1 MKMMRNSEILWKN
14 TLKFWR
20 LAGGEVQLRAA
31 VLCGADAVYLGLR
44 GFNARAGAENFD
56 ENTLPQTV
64 GWCHSRG
71 VKVYVTL
78 NTLVTDRELPR
89 WLRSLDAV
97 AAAGVDGVLVQDL
110 GLVRLMRQRYPTLPL
125 LGSTQMSVHN
135 LAGARLL
142 EEMGLY
148 QVVLARELSKEEIA
162 AICAGTS
169 LRCEVFVHG
178 ALCMSVSG
186 QCYLSSVLGERSGN
200 RGRCAQPCR
209 LDFKSHGRSYALSL
223 KDLTLTDRLQELEA
237 LGVASFKIE
246 GRLKR
251 PEYVAAAVTAC
262 RQSLSGE
269 APDLETLRSVFSRSG
284 FTDGYYTARRDLS
297 MFGIRTKEDAAASAE
312 VLGRLAALTR
322 NEVGRLPTD
331 MVLTLLPGKPVT
343 LAVTDGTHRVEVAGE
358 VPQTALT
365 RPTDE
370 ELARRALEKCGGT
383 PFYLQNLTCHI
394 APGLMLP
401 LSALNRLRA
410 AALTALAEARS
421 VVIPYPQAP
430 AAAEEP
436 SGRRRP
442 QGAAELRC
450 RLTAAAQASPAI
462 RRGAGRLSLP
472 LWELAE
478 HPELIESCGGRLL
491 AELPAFC
498 PVEQEETVM
507 RTLRR
512 LKEYGLTAALCGNL
526 GTLLMAREAGL
537 AITGDYGLNIINSPA
552 ARQAAE
558 FGCAELT
565 LSFECERTAAR
576 SLESPVPLGIIAYG
590 HLPLMLLRN
599 CPGKTAAGCGDCR
612 GVNHIT
618 DRRGEDFPLQ
628 CGQRQYTHL
637 LNPRPLFLSDRLPEW
652 DFCDFLTLRF
662 TTESPAECDAVLKM
676 YQTGAAPAGA
686 FTRGLYYRSLK

>member
-1 MKMMRNSEILWKN
+1 MEKHTEILAP
-14 TLKFWR
+14 
-20 LAGGEVQLRAA
+20 AGGEAQLRAA

-64 GWCHSRG
+64 GWCHARG
-71 VKVYVTL
+71 VRVYVTL
-78 NTLVTDRELPR
+78 NTLVTDRELPQ
-89 WLRSLDAV
+89 WLHSLDAV

-110 GLVRLMRQRYPTLPL
+110 GLARIIRQRYPTLPL
-125 LGSTQMSVHN
+125 HASTQMAIHN

-142 EEMGLY
+142 EEMGFA

-169 LRCEVFVHG
+169 MRCEVFVHG

-209 LDFKSHGRSYALSL
+209 LDFKSHGRGYALSL
-223 KDLTLTDRLQELEA
+223 KDLTLTDRLRELEA

-251 PEYVAAAVTAC
+251 PEYVAAAVTVC
-262 RQSLSGE
+262 RQSLAGE
-269 APDLETLRSVFSRSG
+269 VPDLETLQSVFSRSG
-284 FTDGYYTARRDLS
+284 FTDGYYTARRDLT
-297 MFGIRTKEDAAASAE
+297 MFGTRTREDAAAAAA
-312 VLGRLAALTR
+312 VLGKLSALTR
-322 NEVGRLPTD
+322 NEVGRLPVD
-331 MVLTLLPGKPVT
+331 MVLTMAPGEPAT

-394 APGLMLP
+394 GEGLMLP

-421 VVIPYPQAP
+421 VVVPYPQAP
-430 AAAEEP
+430 AAAGELA
-436 SGRRRP
+436 GRARP
-442 QGAAELRC
+442 AGAPRLGC
-450 RLTAAAQASPAI
+450 RLAAAAQMTPAI
-462 RRGAGRLSLP
+462 RRGSGRLSLP
-472 LWELAE
+472 LHELAE
-478 HPELIESCGGRLL
+478 RPELLETGAERWV

-498 PVEQEETVM
+498 APQQEEAVM
-507 RTLRR
+507 RALRK
-512 LKEYGLTAALCGNL
+512 LKEQGLTAALCGNM
-526 GTLLMAREAGL
+526 GSLLMAREAGL
-537 AITGDYGLNIINSPA
+537 RIIGDYGLNIINSPA
-552 ARQAAE
+552 AQQAAAL
-558 FGCAELT
+558 GCDEIT
-565 LSFECERTAAR
+565 LSFECERNAAR
-576 SLESPVPLGIIAYG
+576 NIDSPIPIGVIAYG
-590 HLPLMLLRN
+590 RLPLMLLRN

-612 GVNHIT
+612 GINHIT

-628 CGQRQYTHL
+628 CQNRQYTHL

-662 TTESPAECDAVLKM
+662 TTESPAECDEVLKM
-676 YQTGAAPAGA
+676 YQTGAAPAEP
-686 FTRGLYYRSLK
+686 FTRGLYYRTLK

>member
-1 MKMMRNSEILWKN
+1 MEKHAEILAP
-14 TLKFWR
+14 
-20 LAGGEVQLRAA
+20 AGGEAQLRAA

-64 GWCHSRG
+64 GWCHARG
-71 VKVYVTL
+71 VRVYVTL
-78 NTLVTDRELPR
+78 NTLVTDRELPQ
-89 WLRSLDAV
+89 WLHSLDAV

-110 GLVRLMRQRYPTLPL
+110 GLAKIIRQRYPTLPL
-125 LGSTQMSVHN
+125 HASTQMTIHN

-142 EEMGLY
+142 EEMGFA

-169 LRCEVFVHG
+169 MRCEVFVHG

-209 LDFKSHGRSYALSL
+209 LDFKSHGRGYALSL
-223 KDLTLTDRLQELEA
+223 KDLTLTDRLRELEA

-262 RQSLSGE
+262 RQSLAGE
-269 APDLETLRSVFSRSG
+269 VPDLETLQSVFSRSG
-284 FTDGYYTARRDLS
+284 FTDGYYTARRDLT
-297 MFGIRTKEDAAASAE
+297 MFGTRTKEDAAAAAA
-312 VLGRLAALTR
+312 VLGKLSALTR
-322 NEVGRLPTD
+322 NEVGRLPVD
-331 MVLTLLPGKPVT
+331 MVLTMAPGEPAT

-394 APGLMLP
+394 GEGLMLP

-421 VVIPYPQAP
+421 VVVPYPQAP
-430 AAAEEP
+430 AAAGEP
-436 SGRRRP
+436 AGRARP
-442 QGAAELRC
+442 AGVPQLHC
-450 RLTAAAQASPAI
+450 RLAAAAQLTPAI

-472 LWELAE
+472 LHELAE
-478 HPELIESCGGRLL
+478 RPELLETGAERWV

-498 PVEQEETVM
+498 APQQEEAVM
-507 RTLRR
+507 RALRK
-512 LKEYGLTAALCGNL
+512 LKEQGLTAALCGNL
-526 GTLLMAREAGL
+526 GSLLMAREAGL
-537 AITGDYGLNIINSPA
+537 RIIGDYGLNIINSPA
-552 ARQAAE
+552 AQQAAAL
-558 FGCAELT
+558 GCDEIT
-565 LSFECERTAAR
+565 LSFECERNAAR
-576 SLESPVPLGIIAYG
+576 NIHSPVPIGVIAYG
-590 HLPLMLLRN
+590 RLPLMLLRN

-612 GVNHIT
+612 GINHIT

-628 CGQRQYTHL
+628 CQNRQYTHL

-662 TTESPAECDAVLKM
+662 TTETPAECDAILEM
-676 YQTGAAPAGA
+676 YQTGAAPAGP
-686 FTRGLYYRSLK
+686 FTRGLYYRTLK

>member
-1 MKMMRNSEILWKN
+1 MEKHAEILAP
-14 TLKFWR
+14 
-20 LAGGEVQLRAA
+20 AGGEAQLRAA

-64 GWCHSRG
+64 GWCHTRG
-71 VKVYVTL
+71 VRVYVTL
-78 NTLVTDRELPR
+78 NTLVTDRELPQ
-89 WLRSLDAV
+89 WLHSLDAV

-110 GLVRLMRQRYPTLPL
+110 GLAKIIRQRYPTLPL
-125 LGSTQMSVHN
+125 HASTQMTIHN

-142 EEMGLY
+142 EEMGFA

-169 LRCEVFVHG
+169 MRCEVFVHG

-209 LDFKSHGRSYALSL
+209 LDFKSHGRGYALSL
-223 KDLTLTDRLQELEA
+223 KDLTLTDRLRELEA

-262 RQSLSGE
+262 RQSLAGE
-269 APDLETLRSVFSRSG
+269 VPDLETLQSVFSRSG
-284 FTDGYYTARRDLS
+284 FTDGYYTARRDLT
-297 MFGIRTKEDAAASAE
+297 MFGTRTREDAAAAAA
-312 VLGRLAALTR
+312 VLGKLSALTR
-322 NEVGRLPTD
+322 NEVGRLPVD
-331 MVLTLLPGKPVT
+331 MVLTMASGEPAT

-370 ELARRALEKCGGT
+370 ELAHRALEKCGGT

-394 APGLMLP
+394 GEGLVLP

-421 VVIPYPQAP
+421 VVVPYPQAP
-430 AAAEEP
+430 AAAGEP
-436 SGRRRP
+436 AGRARP
-442 QGAAELRC
+442 AGAPRLGC
-450 RLTAAAQASPAI
+450 RLAAAAQMTPAI

-472 LWELAE
+472 LHELAE
-478 HPELIESCGGRLL
+478 RPELLETGAERWV

-498 PVEQEETVM
+498 APQQEEAVM
-507 RTLRR
+507 RALRK
-512 LKEYGLTAALCGNL
+512 LKEQGLTAALCGNL
-526 GTLLMAREAGL
+526 GSLLMAREAGL
-537 AITGDYGLNIINSPA
+537 RIIGDYGLNIINSPA
-552 ARQAAE
+552 AQQAAAL
-558 FGCAELT
+558 GCDEIT
-565 LSFECERTAAR
+565 LSFECERNAAR
-576 SLESPVPLGIIAYG
+576 NIHSPVPIGVIAYG
-590 HLPLMLLRN
+590 RLPLMLLRN

-612 GVNHIT
+612 GINHIT

-628 CGQRQYTHL
+628 CQNRQYTHL

-662 TTESPAECDAVLKM
+662 TTETPAECDAILEM
-676 YQTGAAPAGA
+676 YQTGAAPAGS
-686 FTRGLYYRSLK
+686 FTRGLYYRTLK

>member
-1 MKMMRNSEILWKN
+1 MEKHAEILAP
-14 TLKFWR
+14 
-20 LAGGEVQLRAA
+20 AGGEAQLRAA
-31 VLCGADAVYLGLR
+31 VLCGADAVYFGLR

-64 GWCHSRG
+64 GWCHARG
-71 VKVYVTL
+71 VRVYVTL
-78 NTLVTDRELPR
+78 NTLVTDRELPQ
-89 WLRSLDAV
+89 WLHSLDAV

-110 GLVRLMRQRYPTLPL
+110 GLAKIIRQRYPTLPL
-125 LGSTQMSVHN
+125 HASTQMTIHN

-142 EEMGLY
+142 EEMGFA

-169 LRCEVFVHG
+169 MRCEVFVHG

-209 LDFKSHGRSYALSL
+209 LDFKSHGRGYALSL
-223 KDLTLTDRLQELEA
+223 KDLTLTDRLRELEA

-262 RQSLSGE
+262 RQSLAGE
-269 APDLETLRSVFSRSG
+269 VPDLETLQSVFSRSG
-284 FTDGYYTARRDLS
+284 FTNGYYTARRDLT
-297 MFGIRTKEDAAASAE
+297 MFGTRTREDAAAAAE
-312 VLGRLAALTR
+312 VLGKLSALTR
-322 NEVGRLPTD
+322 NEVGRLLVD
-331 MVLTLLPGKPVT
+331 MVLTMAPGEPAT

-394 APGLMLP
+394 GEGLMLP

-421 VVIPYPQAP
+421 VVGPYPQAP
-430 AAAEEP
+430 AAAGEP
-436 SGRRRP
+436 AGRARP
-442 QGAAELRC
+442 AGSPQLRC
-450 RLTAAAQASPAI
+450 RLAAAAQATPAI

-472 LWELAE
+472 LHELAE
-478 HPELIESCGGRLL
+478 RPELLETGAERWV

-498 PVEQEETVM
+498 APQQEEAVM
-507 RTLRR
+507 RALRK
-512 LKEYGLTAALCGNL
+512 LKEQGLTAALCGNL
-526 GTLLMAREAGL
+526 GSLLMAREAGL
-537 AITGDYGLNIINSPA
+537 RIIGDYGLNIINSPA
-552 ARQAAE
+552 AQQAVAL
-558 FGCAELT
+558 GCDEIT
-565 LSFECERTAAR
+565 LSFECERNAAR
-576 SLESPVPLGIIAYG
+576 NVDSPIPIGVIAYG
-590 HLPLMLLRN
+590 RLPLMLLRN

-612 GVNHIT
+612 GINHIT

-628 CGQRQYTHL
+628 CQNRQYTHL

-662 TTESPAECDAVLKM
+662 TTETPAECDEVLKM
-676 YQTGAAPAGA
+676 YQTGAAPAGS
-686 FTRGLYYRSLK
+686 FTRGLYYRTLK

>member
-1 MKMMRNSEILWKN
+1 MEKHAEILAP
-14 TLKFWR
+14 
-20 LAGGEVQLRAA
+20 AGGEAQLRAA

-64 GWCHSRG
+64 GWCHARG
-71 VKVYVTL
+71 VRVYVTL
-78 NTLVTDRELPR
+78 NTLVTDRELPQ
-89 WLRSLDAV
+89 WLHSLDAV

-110 GLVRLMRQRYPTLPL
+110 GLAKIIRQRYPTLPL
-125 LGSTQMSVHN
+125 HASTQMTIHN

-142 EEMGLY
+142 EEMGFA

-209 LDFKSHGRSYALSL
+209 LDFKSHGRGYALSL
-223 KDLTLTDRLQELEA
+223 KDLTLTDRLRELEA

-262 RQSLSGE
+262 RQSLAGE
-269 APDLETLRSVFSRSG
+269 VPDLETLQSVFSRSG
-284 FTDGYYTARRDLS
+284 FTDGYYTARRDLT
-297 MFGIRTKEDAAASAE
+297 MFGTRTREDAAAAAA
-312 VLGRLAALTR
+312 VLGKLSALTR
-322 NEVGRLPTD
+322 NEVGRLPVD
-331 MVLTLLPGKPVT
+331 MVLTMAPGESAT

-394 APGLMLP
+394 GEGLMLP
-401 LSALNRLRA
+401 LSTLNRLRA

-421 VVIPYPQAP
+421 VVVPYPQAP
-430 AAAEEP
+430 AAAGEP
-436 SGRRRP
+436 AGRARP
-442 QGAAELRC
+442 AGALQLGC
-450 RLTAAAQASPAI
+450 RLAAAAQLTPAI

-472 LWELAE
+472 LHELAE
-478 HPELIESCGGRLL
+478 RPELLEACGPRLA
-491 AELPAFC
+491 AELPVFC
-498 PVEQEETVM
+498 APQQEETVM
-507 RTLRR
+507 RTLRQ
-512 LKEYGLTAALCGNL
+512 LKEQGLTHALCGNL
-526 GTLLMAREAGL
+526 GSLLMAREAGL
-537 AITGDYGLNIINSPA
+537 RIIGDYGLNIINSPA
-552 ARQAAE
+552 AQQAAAL
-558 FGCAELT
+558 GCDEIT
-565 LSFECERTAAR
+565 LSFECERNAAR
-576 SLESPVPLGIIAYG
+576 NIDSPIPIGVIAYG
-590 HLPLMLLRN
+590 RLPLMLLRN

-612 GVNHIT
+612 GINHIT

-628 CGQRQYTHL
+628 CQNRQYTHL

-662 TTESPAECDAVLKM
+662 TTETPAECDAILEM
-676 YQTGAAPAGA
+676 YQTGAAPAGS
-686 FTRGLYYRSLK
+686 FTRGLYYRTLK

>member
-1 MKMMRNSEILWKN
+1 MEKHAEILAP
-14 TLKFWR
+14 
-20 LAGGEVQLRAA
+20 AGGEAQLRAA

-64 GWCHSRG
+64 GWCHARG
-71 VKVYVTL
+71 VRVYVTL
-78 NTLVTDRELPR
+78 NTLVTDRELPQ
-89 WLRSLDAV
+89 WLHSLDAV

-110 GLVRLMRQRYPTLPL
+110 GLAKIIRQRYPTLPL
-125 LGSTQMSVHN
+125 HASTQMTIHN

-142 EEMGLY
+142 EEMGFA

-169 LRCEVFVHG
+169 MRCEVFVHG

-209 LDFKSHGRSYALSL
+209 LDFKSHGRGYALSL
-223 KDLTLTDRLQELEA
+223 KDLTLTDRLRELEA

-262 RQSLSGE
+262 RQSLAGE
-269 APDLETLRSVFSRSG
+269 VPDLETLQSVFSRSG
-284 FTDGYYTARRDLS
+284 FTNGYYTGQRDLS
-297 MFGIRTKEDAAASAE
+297 MFGTRTREDAAASAE
-312 VLGRLAALTR
+312 VLGKLSALTR
-322 NEVGRLPTD
+322 NEVGRLPVD
-331 MVLTLLPGKPVT
+331 MVLTMAPGEPAT

-383 PFYLQNLTCHI
+383 PFYLQDLTCHI
-394 APGLMLP
+394 GEGLMLP

-421 VVIPYPQAP
+421 VVVPYPQAP
-430 AAAEEP
+430 AAAGEP
-436 SGRRRP
+436 AGRARP
-442 QGAAELRC
+442 TGAP
-450 RLTAAAQASPAI
+450 RLGGPRAAAAPLTPPHP
-462 RRGAGRLSLP
+462 RGGGPRTPPPAGRAPPPALL
-472 LWELAE
+472 ETGAE
-478 HPELIESCGGRLL
+478 RWV

-498 PVEQEETVM
+498 APQQEEAVM
-507 RTLRR
+507 RALRK
-512 LKEYGLTAALCGNL
+512 LKEQGLTAALCGNL
-526 GTLLMAREAGL
+526 GSLLMAREAGL
-537 AITGDYGLNIINSPA
+537 RIIGDYGLNIINSPA
-552 ARQAAE
+552 AQQAAAL
-558 FGCAELT
+558 GCDEIT
-565 LSFECERTAAR
+565 LSFECERNAAR
-576 SLESPVPLGIIAYG
+576 NVDSPIPIGVIAYG
-590 HLPLMLLRN
+590 RLPLMLLRN

-612 GVNHIT
+612 GINHIT

-628 CGQRQYTHL
+628 CQNRQYTHL

-662 TTESPAECDAVLKM
+662 TTETPAECDEVLKM
-676 YQTGAAPAGA
+676 YQTGAAPAGS
-686 FTRGLYYRSLK
+686 FTRGLYYRTLK

>member
-1 MKMMRNSEILWKN
+1 MEKHAEILAP
-14 TLKFWR
+14 
-20 LAGGEVQLRAA
+20 AGGEAQLRAA

-64 GWCHSRG
+64 GWCHARG
-71 VKVYVTL
+71 VRVYVTL
-78 NTLVTDRELPR
+78 NTLVTDRELPQ
-89 WLRSLDAV
+89 WLHSLDAV

-110 GLVRLMRQRYPTLPL
+110 GLARIIRQRYPTLPL
-125 LGSTQMSVHN
+125 HASTQMTIHN

-142 EEMGLY
+142 EEMGFA

-169 LRCEVFVHG
+169 MRCEVFVHG

-209 LDFKSHGRSYALSL
+209 LDFKSHGRGYALSL
-223 KDLTLTDRLQELEA
+223 KDLTLTDRLRELEA

-262 RQSLSGE
+262 RQSLAGE
-269 APDLETLRSVFSRSG
+269 VPDLETLRSVFSRSG
-284 FTDGYYTARRDLS
+284 FTDGYYTAHRDLS
-297 MFGIRTKEDAAASAE
+297 MFGTRTREDAAAAAE
-312 VLGRLAALTR
+312 VLGKLSALTR
-322 NEVGRLPTD
+322 NEVGRLPVD
-331 MVLTLLPGKPVT
+331 MVLTMAPGEPAT

-358 VPQTALT
+358 VPQRALT

-383 PFYLQNLTCHI
+383 PFYLQSLSCHI

-421 VVIPYPQAP
+421 VVVPYPQAP
-430 AAAEEP
+430 AAAGEP
-436 SGRRRP
+436 AGRARP
-442 QGAAELRC
+442 AGVPQLRC
-450 RLTAAAQASPAI
+450 RLAAAAQATPAI

-472 LWELAE
+472 LHELAE
-478 HPELIESCGGRLL
+478 RPELLETGAERWV

-498 PVEQEETVM
+498 APQQEEAVM
-507 RTLRR
+507 RTLRK
-512 LKEYGLTAALCGNL
+512 LKEQGLTAALCGNL
-526 GTLLMAREAGL
+526 GSLLMAREAGL
-537 AITGDYGLNIINSPA
+537 RITGDYGLNIINSPA
-552 ARQAAE
+552 AQQAAAL
-558 FGCAELT
+558 GCDEIT
-565 LSFECERTAAR
+565 LSFECERNAAR
-576 SLESPVPLGIIAYG
+576 NIHSPVPIGVIAYG
-590 HLPLMLLRN
+590 RLPLMLLRN

-612 GVNHIT
+612 GINHIT

-628 CGQRQYTHL
+628 CQNRQYTHL

-662 TTESPAECDAVLKM
+662 TTETPAECDEVLKM
-676 YQTGAAPAGA
+676 YQTGAAPAGS
-686 FTRGLYYRSLK
+686 FTRGLYYRTLK

>member
-1 MKMMRNSEILWKN
+1 MEKHAEILAP
-14 TLKFWR
+14 
-20 LAGGEVQLRAA
+20 AGGEAQLRAA

-64 GWCHSRG
+64 GWCHARG
-71 VKVYVTL
+71 VRVYVTL
-78 NTLVTDRELPR
+78 NTLVTDRELPQ
-89 WLRSLDAV
+89 WLHSLDAV

-110 GLVRLMRQRYPTLPL
+110 GLAKIIRQRYPTLPL
-125 LGSTQMSVHN
+125 HASTQMTIHN

-142 EEMGLY
+142 EEMGFA

-169 LRCEVFVHG
+169 MRCEVFVHG

-209 LDFKSHGRSYALSL
+209 LDFKSHGRGYALSL
-223 KDLTLTDRLQELEA
+223 KDLTLTDRLRELEA

-262 RQSLSGE
+262 RQSLAGE
-269 APDLETLRSVFSRSG
+269 VPDLETLRSVFSRSG
-284 FTDGYYTARRDLS
+284 FTDGYYTARRDLT
-297 MFGIRTKEDAAASAE
+297 MFGTRTREDAAAAAE
-312 VLGRLAALTR
+312 VLGKLSALTR
-322 NEVGRLPTD
+322 NEVGRLPVD
-331 MVLTLLPGKPVT
+331 MVLTMAPGEPAT

-394 APGLMLP
+394 GEGLMLP

-421 VVIPYPQAP
+421 VVVPYPQAP
-430 AAAEEP
+430 AAAGEP
-436 SGRRRP
+436 AGRGGPAGGRR
-442 QGAAELRC
+442 
-450 RLTAAAQASPAI
+450 AAAPPATPAM
-462 RRGAGRLSLP
+462 RGGAGRLSLP
-472 LWELAE
+472 LHELAE
-478 HPELIESCGGRLL
+478 RPELLETGAERWV

-498 PVEQEETVM
+498 APQQEEAVM
-507 RTLRR
+507 RALRK
-512 LKEYGLTAALCGNL
+512 LKEQGLTAALCGNL
-526 GTLLMAREAGL
+526 GSLLMAREAGL
-537 AITGDYGLNIINSPA
+537 RIIGDYGLNIINSPA
-552 ARQAAE
+552 AQQAAAL
-558 FGCAELT
+558 GCDEIT
-565 LSFECERTAAR
+565 LSFECERNAAR
-576 SLESPVPLGIIAYG
+576 NIHSPVPIGVIAYG
-590 HLPLMLLRN
+590 RLPLMLLRN

-612 GVNHIT
+612 GINHIT
-618 DRRGEDFPLQ
+618 DRRGENFPLQ
-628 CGQRQYTHL
+628 CQNRQYTHL

-662 TTESPAECDAVLKM
+662 TTETPAECDAILEM
-676 YQTGAAPAGA
+676 YQTGAAPAGP
-686 FTRGLYYRSLK
+686 FTRGLYYRTLK

>member
-1 MKMMRNSEILWKN
+1 MEKHAEILAP
-14 TLKFWR
+14 
-20 LAGGEVQLRAA
+20 AGGEAQLRAA

-64 GWCHSRG
+64 GWCHARG
-71 VKVYVTL
+71 VRVYVTL
-78 NTLVTDRELPR
+78 NTLVTDRELPQ
-89 WLRSLDAV
+89 WLHSLDAV

-110 GLVRLMRQRYPTLPL
+110 GLAKIIRQRYPTLPL
-125 LGSTQMSVHN
+125 HASTQMTIHN

-142 EEMGLY
+142 EEMGFA

-169 LRCEVFVHG
+169 MRCEVFVHG

-209 LDFKSHGRSYALSL
+209 LDFKSHGRGYALSL
-223 KDLTLTDRLQELEA
+223 KDLTLTDRLRELEA

-262 RQSLSGE
+262 RQSLAGE
-269 APDLETLRSVFSRSG
+269 VPDLETLRSVFSRSG
-284 FTDGYYTARRDLS
+284 FTDGYYTGQRDLT
-297 MFGIRTKEDAAASAE
+297 MFGTRTREDAAASAE
-312 VLGRLAALTR
+312 VLGKLSALTR
-322 NEVGRLPTD
+322 NEVGRLPVD
-331 MVLTLLPGKPVT
+331 MVLTMAPGEPAT

-394 APGLMLP
+394 GEGLMLP

-421 VVIPYPQAP
+421 VVVPYPQAP
-430 AAAEEP
+430 AAAGEP
-436 SGRRRP
+436 AGRARP
-442 QGAAELRC
+442 AGAPRLGC
-450 RLTAAAQASPAI
+450 RLAAAAQMTPAI
-462 RRGAGRLSLP
+462 RRGSGRLSLP
-472 LWELAE
+472 LHELAE
-478 HPELIESCGGRLL
+478 RPELLETGAERWV

-498 PVEQEETVM
+498 APQQEEAVM
-507 RTLRR
+507 RALRK
-512 LKEYGLTAALCGNL
+512 LKEQGLTAALCGNL
-526 GTLLMAREAGL
+526 GSLLMAREAGL
-537 AITGDYGLNIINSPA
+537 LIIGDYGLNIINSPA
-552 ARQAAE
+552 AQQAAAL
-558 FGCAELT
+558 GCDEIT
-565 LSFECERTAAR
+565 LSFECERNAAR
-576 SLESPVPLGIIAYG
+576 NIHSPVPIGVIAYG
-590 HLPLMLLRN
+590 RLPLMLLRN

-612 GVNHIT
+612 GINHIT

-628 CGQRQYTHL
+628 CQNRQYTHL

-662 TTESPAECDAVLKM
+662 TTETPAECDEVLKM
-676 YQTGAAPAGA
+676 YQTGAAPAGS
-686 FTRGLYYRSLK
+686 FTRGLYYRTLK

>member
-1 MKMMRNSEILWKN
+1 MEKHAEILAP
-14 TLKFWR
+14 
-20 LAGGEVQLRAA
+20 AGGEAQLRAA

-64 GWCHSRG
+64 GWCHARG
-71 VKVYVTL
+71 VRVYVTL
-78 NTLVTDRELPR
+78 NTLVTDRELPQ
-89 WLRSLDAV
+89 WLHSLDAV

-110 GLVRLMRQRYPTLPL
+110 GLAKIIRQRYPTLPL
-125 LGSTQMSVHN
+125 HASTQMTIHN

-142 EEMGLY
+142 EEMGFA

-169 LRCEVFVHG
+169 MRCEVFVHG

-209 LDFKSHGRSYALSL
+209 LDFKSHGRGYALSL
-223 KDLTLTDRLQELEA
+223 KDLTLTDRLRELEA

-262 RQSLSGE
+262 RQSLAGE
-269 APDLETLRSVFSRSG
+269 VPDLETLRSVFSRSG
-284 FTDGYYTARRDLS
+284 FTDGYYTGQRDLS
-297 MFGIRTKEDAAASAE
+297 MFGTRTREDAAASAE
-312 VLGRLAALTR
+312 VLGKLSALTR
-322 NEVGRLPTD
+322 NEVGRLPVD
-331 MVLTLLPGKPVT
+331 MVLTMAPGEPAT

-370 ELARRALEKCGGT
+370 ELAHRALEKCGGT

-394 APGLMLP
+394 GEGLMLP

-421 VVIPYPQAP
+421 VVVPYPQGAP
-430 AAAEEP
+430 RL
-436 SGRRRP
+436 G
-442 QGAAELRC
+442 C
-450 RLTAAAQASPAI
+450 RLAAAAQMTPAI
-462 RRGAGRLSLP
+462 RRGGGRLSLP
-472 LWELAE
+472 LHELAE
-478 HPELIESCGGRLL
+478 RPELLETGAERWV

-498 PVEQEETVM
+498 APQQEEAVM
-507 RTLRR
+507 RALRK
-512 LKEYGLTAALCGNL
+512 LKEQGLTAALCGNL
-526 GTLLMAREAGL
+526 GSLLMAREAGL
-537 AITGDYGLNIINSPA
+537 RIIGDYGLNIINSPA
-552 ARQAAE
+552 AQQAVAL
-558 FGCAELT
+558 GCDEIT
-565 LSFECERTAAR
+565 LSFECERNAAR
-576 SLESPVPLGIIAYG
+576 NIHSPIPIGVIAYG
-590 HLPLMLLRN
+590 RLPLMLLRN

-612 GVNHIT
+612 GINHIT

-628 CGQRQYTHL
+628 CQNRQYTHL

-662 TTESPAECDAVLKM
+662 TTETPAECDEVLKM
-676 YQTGAAPAGA
+676 YQTVAAPAGS
-686 FTRGLYYRSLK
+686 FTRGLYYRTLK

>member
-1 MKMMRNSEILWKN
+1 MEKHAEILAP
-14 TLKFWR
+14 
-20 LAGGEVQLRAA
+20 AGGEAQLRAA

-56 ENTLPQTV
+56 ESTLPQTV
-64 GWCHSRG
+64 GWCHARG
-71 VKVYVTL
+71 VRVYVTL
-78 NTLVTDRELPR
+78 NTLVTDRELPQ
-89 WLRSLDAV
+89 WLHSLDAV

-110 GLVRLMRQRYPTLPL
+110 GLAKIIRQRYPTLPL
-125 LGSTQMSVHN
+125 HASTQMTIHN

-142 EEMGLY
+142 EEMGFA

-169 LRCEVFVHG
+169 MRCEVFVHG

-209 LDFKSHGRSYALSL
+209 LDFKSHGRGYALSL
-223 KDLTLTDRLQELEA
+223 KDLTLTDRLRELEA

-262 RQSLSGE
+262 RQSLAGE

-284 FTDGYYTARRDLS
+284 FTDGYYTARRDLT
-297 MFGIRTKEDAAASAE
+297 MFGTRTREDAAAAAE
-312 VLGRLAALTR
+312 VLGKLSALTR
-322 NEVGRLPTD
+322 NEVGRLPVD
-331 MVLTLLPGKPVT
+331 MVLTMVPGEPAT

-370 ELARRALEKCGGT
+370 ELAHRALEKCGGT

-394 APGLMLP
+394 GEGLVLP

-421 VVIPYPQAP
+421 VVVPYPQAP
-430 AAAEEP
+430 AAAGEP
-436 SGRRRP
+436 ADRARP
-442 QGAAELRC
+442 TGAPRLGC
-450 RLTAAAQASPAI
+450 RLAAAAQMTPAI

-472 LWELAE
+472 LHELAE
-478 HPELIESCGGRLL
+478 RPELLETGAERWV

-498 PVEQEETVM
+498 APQQEEAVM
-507 RTLRR
+507 RALRK
-512 LKEYGLTAALCGNL
+512 LKELGLTAALCGNL
-526 GTLLMAREAGL
+526 GSLLMAREAGL
-537 AITGDYGLNIINSPA
+537 RIIGDYGLNIINSPA
-552 ARQAAE
+552 AQQAAAL
-558 FGCAELT
+558 GCDEIT
-565 LSFECERTAAR
+565 LSFECERNAAR
-576 SLESPVPLGIIAYG
+576 NIHSPVPIGVIAYG
-590 HLPLMLLRN
+590 RLPLMLLRN

-612 GVNHIT
+612 GINHIT

-628 CGQRQYTHL
+628 CQNRQYTHL

-662 TTESPAECDAVLKM
+662 TTETPAECDEVLKM
-676 YQTGAAPAGA
+676 YQTGAAPAGS
-686 FTRGLYYRSLK
+686 FTRGLYYRTLK

>member
-1 MKMMRNSEILWKN
+1 MEKHAEILAP
-14 TLKFWR
+14 
-20 LAGGEVQLRAA
+20 AGGEAQLRAA

-64 GWCHSRG
+64 GWCHARG
-71 VKVYVTL
+71 VRVYATL
-78 NTLVTDRELPR
+78 NTLVTDRELPQ
-89 WLRSLDAV
+89 WLHSLDAV

-110 GLVRLMRQRYPTLPL
+110 GLARIIRQRYPTLPL
-125 LGSTQMSVHN
+125 HASTQMTIHN

-142 EEMGLY
+142 EEMGFA

-169 LRCEVFVHG
+169 MRCEVFVHG

-209 LDFKSHGRSYALSL
+209 LDFKSHGRGYALSL
-223 KDLTLTDRLQELEA
+223 KDLTLTDRLRELEA

-262 RQSLSGE
+262 RQSLAGE
-269 APDLETLRSVFSRSG
+269 VPDLETLQSVFSRSG
-284 FTDGYYTARRDLS
+284 FTDGYYTARRDLT
-297 MFGIRTKEDAAASAE
+297 MFGTRTREDAAASAE
-312 VLGRLAALTR
+312 VLGKLSALTR
-322 NEVGRLPTD
+322 NEVGRLPVD
-331 MVLTLLPGKPVT
+331 MVLTMAPGEPAT

-394 APGLMLP
+394 GEGLMLP

-421 VVIPYPQAP
+421 VVVPYPQAP
-430 AAAEEP
+430 AAAGEP
-436 SGRRRP
+436 AGRARP
-442 QGAAELRC
+442 TGAPRLGC
-450 RLTAAAQASPAI
+450 RLAAAAQMTPAI
-462 RRGAGRLSLP
+462 RRGGGRLSLP
-472 LWELAE
+472 LHELAE
-478 HPELIESCGGRLL
+478 RPELLETGAERWV

-498 PVEQEETVM
+498 APQQEEAVM
-507 RTLRR
+507 RALRK
-512 LKEYGLTAALCGNL
+512 LKEQGLTAALCGNL
-526 GTLLMAREAGL
+526 GSLLMAREAGL
-537 AITGDYGLNIINSPA
+537 RIIGDYGLNIINSPA
-552 ARQAAE
+552 AQQAVAL
-558 FGCAELT
+558 GCDEIT
-565 LSFECERTAAR
+565 LSFECERNAAR
-576 SLESPVPLGIIAYG
+576 NIHSPIPIGVIAYG
-590 HLPLMLLRN
+590 RLPLMLLRN

-612 GVNHIT
+612 GINHIT

-628 CGQRQYTHL
+628 CQNRQYTHL

-662 TTESPAECDAVLKM
+662 TTETPAECDEVLKM
-676 YQTGAAPAGA
+676 YQTGAAPAGS
-686 FTRGLYYRSLK
+686 FTRGLYYRTLK

>member
-1 MKMMRNSEILWKN
+1 MEKHAEILAP
-14 TLKFWR
+14 
-20 LAGGEVQLRAA
+20 AGGEAQLRAA

-64 GWCHSRG
+64 GWCHARG
-71 VKVYVTL
+71 VRVYVTL
-78 NTLVTDRELPR
+78 NTLVTDRELPQ
-89 WLRSLDAV
+89 WLHSLDAV

-110 GLVRLMRQRYPTLPL
+110 GLAKIIRQRYPTLPL
-125 LGSTQMSVHN
+125 HASTQMTIHN

-142 EEMGLY
+142 EEMGFA

-169 LRCEVFVHG
+169 MRCEVFVHG

-209 LDFKSHGRSYALSL
+209 LDFKSHGRGYALSL
-223 KDLTLTDRLQELEA
+223 KDLTLTDRLRELEA

-262 RQSLSGE
+262 RQSLAGE
-269 APDLETLRSVFSRSG
+269 APDLETLQSVFSRSG
-284 FTDGYYTARRDLS
+284 FTDGYYTARRDLT
-297 MFGIRTKEDAAASAE
+297 MFGTRTREDAAAAAA
-312 VLGRLAALTR
+312 VLGKLSALTR
-322 NEVGRLPTD
+322 NEVGRLPVD
-331 MVLTLLPGKPVT
+331 MVLTMAPGEPAT

-394 APGLMLP
+394 GEGLMLP

-421 VVIPYPQAP
+421 VVVPYPQAP
-430 AAAEEP
+430 AAAGEP
-436 SGRRRP
+436 AGRARP
-442 QGAAELRC
+442 TGAPRLGC
-450 RLTAAAQASPAI
+450 RLAAAAQATPAI

-472 LWELAE
+472 LHELAE
-478 HPELIESCGGRLL
+478 RPELLETGAERWV

-498 PVEQEETVM
+498 APQQEEAVM
-507 RTLRR
+507 RALRK
-512 LKEYGLTAALCGNL
+512 LKEQGLTAALCGNL
-526 GTLLMAREAGL
+526 GSLLMAREAGL
-537 AITGDYGLNIINSPA
+537 RIIGDYGLNIINSPA
-552 ARQAAE
+552 AQQAAAL
-558 FGCAELT
+558 GCDEIT
-565 LSFECERTAAR
+565 LSFECERNAAR
-576 SLESPVPLGIIAYG
+576 NIDSPIPIGVIAYG
-590 HLPLMLLRN
+590 RLPLMLLRN

-612 GVNHIT
+612 GINHIT

-628 CGQRQYTHL
+628 CQNRQYTHL

-662 TTESPAECDAVLKM
+662 TTETPAECDEVLKM
-676 YQTGAAPAGA
+676 YQTGAAPAGP
-686 FTRGLYYRSLK
+686 FTRGLYYRTLK

>member
-1 MKMMRNSEILWKN
+1 MEKHAEILAP
-14 TLKFWR
+14 
-20 LAGGEVQLRAA
+20 AGGEAQLRAA

-64 GWCHSRG
+64 GWCHARG
-71 VKVYVTL
+71 VRVYVTL
-78 NTLVTDRELPR
+78 NTLVTDRELPQ
-89 WLRSLDAV
+89 WLHSLDAV

-110 GLVRLMRQRYPTLPL
+110 GLAKIIRQRYPTLPL
-125 LGSTQMSVHN
+125 HASTQMTIHN

-142 EEMGLY
+142 EEMGFA

-162 AICAGTS
+162 AICTGTS
-169 LRCEVFVHG
+169 MRCEVFVHG

-209 LDFKSHGRSYALSL
+209 LDFKSHGRGYALSL
-223 KDLTLTDRLQELEA
+223 KDLTLTDRLRELEA

-262 RQSLSGE
+262 RQSLAGE
-269 APDLETLRSVFSRSG
+269 VPDLETLRSVFSRSG
-284 FTDGYYTARRDLS
+284 FTDGYYTARRDLT
-297 MFGIRTKEDAAASAE
+297 MFGTRTREDAAAAAAVQGKLS
-312 VLGRLAALTR
+312 ALTR
-322 NEVGRLPTD
+322 NEVGRLPVD
-331 MVLTLLPGKPVT
+331 MVLTMAPGEPAT

-370 ELARRALEKCGGT
+370 ELAHRALEKCGGT

-394 APGLMLP
+394 GEGLMLP

-421 VVIPYPQAP
+421 VVVPYPQAP
-430 AAAEEP
+430 AAAGEP
-436 SGRRRP
+436 AGRARP
-442 QGAAELRC
+442 TGAPHLRC
-450 RLTAAAQASPAI
+450 RLAAAAQMTPAI

-472 LWELAE
+472 LHELAE
-478 HPELIESCGGRLL
+478 RPELLETGAERWV

-498 PVEQEETVM
+498 APQQEEAVM
-507 RTLRR
+507 RALRK
-512 LKEYGLTAALCGNL
+512 LKEQGLTAALCGNL
-526 GTLLMAREAGL
+526 GSLLMAREAGL
-537 AITGDYGLNIINSPA
+537 RIIGDYGLNIINSPA
-552 ARQAAE
+552 AQQAAAL
-558 FGCAELT
+558 GCDEIT
-565 LSFECERTAAR
+565 LSFECERNAAR
-576 SLESPVPLGIIAYG
+576 NIHSPVPIGVIAYG
-590 HLPLMLLRN
+590 RLPLMLLRN

-612 GVNHIT
+612 GINHIT

-628 CGQRQYTHL
+628 CQNRQYTHL

-662 TTESPAECDAVLKM
+662 TTETPAECDEVLKM
-676 YQTGAAPAGA
+676 YQTGAAPAGS
-686 FTRGLYYRSLK
+686 FTRGLYYRTLK

>member
-1 MKMMRNSEILWKN
+1 MEKHAEILAP
-14 TLKFWR
+14 
-20 LAGGEVQLRAA
+20 AGGEAQLRAA

-64 GWCHSRG
+64 GWCHARG
-71 VKVYVTL
+71 VRVYVTL
-78 NTLVTDRELPR
+78 NTLVTDRELPQ
-89 WLRSLDAV
+89 WLHSLDAV
-97 AAAGVDGVLVQDL
+97 AAAEVDGVLVQDL
-110 GLVRLMRQRYPTLPL
+110 GLARIIRQRYPTLPL
-125 LGSTQMSVHN
+125 HASTQMTIHN

-142 EEMGLY
+142 EEMGFA

-169 LRCEVFVHG
+169 MRCEVFVHG

-209 LDFKSHGRSYALSL
+209 LDFKSHGRGYALSL
-223 KDLTLTDRLQELEA
+223 KDLTLTDRLRELEA

-262 RQSLSGE
+262 RQSLAGE
-269 APDLETLRSVFSRSG
+269 VPDLETLRSVFSRSG
-284 FTDGYYTARRDLS
+284 FTDGYYTARRDLT
-297 MFGIRTKEDAAASAE
+297 MFGTRTREDAAAAAE
-312 VLGRLAALTR
+312 VLGKLSALTR
-322 NEVGRLPTD
+322 NEVGRLPVD
-331 MVLTLLPGKPVT
+331 MVLTMAPGEPAT

-394 APGLMLP
+394 GEGLMLP

-421 VVIPYPQAP
+421 VVVPYPQAP
-430 AAAEEP
+430 AAAGEP
-436 SGRRRP
+436 AGRARP
-442 QGAAELRC
+442 ARAPHLGS
-450 RLTAAAQASPAI
+450 RLAAAPQMTPAV
-462 RRGAGRLSLP
+462 RRGSGRLSLP
-472 LWELAE
+472 LHELAE
-478 HPELIESCGGRLL
+478 RPELLETGAERWV

-498 PVEQEETVM
+498 APQQEEAVM
-507 RTLRR
+507 RALRK
-512 LKEYGLTAALCGNL
+512 LKEQGLTAALCGNL
-526 GTLLMAREAGL
+526 GSLLMAREAGL
-537 AITGDYGLNIINSPA
+537 RIIGDYGLNIINSPA
-552 ARQAAE
+552 AQQAVAL
-558 FGCAELT
+558 GCDEIT
-565 LSFECERTAAR
+565 LSFECERNAAR
-576 SLESPVPLGIIAYG
+576 NIDSPIPIGVIAYG
-590 HLPLMLLRN
+590 RLPLMLLRN

-612 GVNHIT
+612 GINHIT

-628 CGQRQYTHL
+628 CQNRQYTHL

-662 TTESPAECDAVLKM
+662 TTETPAECDEVLKM
-676 YQTGAAPAGA
+676 YQTGAAPAGS
-686 FTRGLYYRSLK
+686 FTRGLYYRTLK

>member
-1 MKMMRNSEILWKN
+1 MEKHAEILAP
-14 TLKFWR
+14 
-20 LAGGEVQLRAA
+20 AGGEAQLRAA

-64 GWCHSRG
+64 GWCHARG
-71 VKVYVTL
+71 VRVYITL
-78 NTLVTDRELPR
+78 NTLVTDRELPQ
-89 WLRSLDAV
+89 WLHSLDAV

-110 GLVRLMRQRYPTLPL
+110 GLAKIIRQRYPTLPL
-125 LGSTQMSVHN
+125 HASTQMTIHN

-142 EEMGLY
+142 EEMGFA

-209 LDFKSHGRSYALSL
+209 LDFKSHGRGYALSL
-223 KDLTLTDRLQELEA
+223 KDLTLTDRLRELEA

-262 RQSLSGE
+262 RQSLAGE
-269 APDLETLRSVFSRSG
+269 VPDLETLQSVFSRSG
-284 FTDGYYTARRDLS
+284 FTDGYYTARRDLT
-297 MFGIRTKEDAAASAE
+297 MFGTRTREDAAAAAAVQGKLS
-312 VLGRLAALTR
+312 ALTR
-322 NEVGRLPTD
+322 NEVGRLPVD
-331 MVLTLLPGKPVT
+331 MVLTMAPGEPAT

-370 ELARRALEKCGGT
+370 ELAHRALEKCGGT

-394 APGLMLP
+394 GEGLMLP

-421 VVIPYPQAP
+421 VVVPYPQAP
-430 AAAEEP
+430 AAAGEP
-436 SGRRRP
+436 AGRARP
-442 QGAAELRC
+442 TGAPRLGC
-450 RLTAAAQASPAI
+450 RLAAAAQLTPAI

-472 LWELAE
+472 LHELAE
-478 HPELIESCGGRLL
+478 RPELLETGAERWV

-498 PVEQEETVM
+498 APQQEEAVM
-507 RTLRR
+507 RALRK
-512 LKEYGLTAALCGNL
+512 LKEQGLTAALCGNL
-526 GTLLMAREAGL
+526 GSLLMAREAGL
-537 AITGDYGLNIINSPA
+537 RIIGDYGLNIINSPA
-552 ARQAAE
+552 AQQAAAL
-558 FGCAELT
+558 GCDEIT
-565 LSFECERTAAR
+565 LSFECERNAAR
-576 SLESPVPLGIIAYG
+576 NIHSPVPIGVIAYG
-590 HLPLMLLRN
+590 RLPLMLLRN

-612 GVNHIT
+612 GINHIT
-618 DRRGEDFPLQ
+618 DRRGENFPLQ
-628 CGQRQYTHL
+628 CQNRQYTHL

-662 TTESPAECDAVLKM
+662 TTETPAECDAILEM
-676 YQTGAAPAGA
+676 YQTGAAPAGS
-686 FTRGLYYRSLK
+686 FTRGLYYRTLK

>member
-1 MKMMRNSEILWKN
+1 MEKHAEILAP
-14 TLKFWR
+14 
-20 LAGGEVQLRAA
+20 AGGEAQLRAA

-64 GWCHSRG
+64 GWCHARG
-71 VKVYVTL
+71 VRVYVTL
-78 NTLVTDRELPR
+78 NTLVTDRELSQ
-89 WLRSLDAV
+89 WLHSLDAV

-110 GLVRLMRQRYPTLPL
+110 GLAKIIRQRYPTLPL
-125 LGSTQMSVHN
+125 HASTQMTIHN

-142 EEMGLY
+142 EEMGFA

-169 LRCEVFVHG
+169 MRCEVFVHG

-209 LDFKSHGRSYALSL
+209 LDFKSHGRGYALSL
-223 KDLTLTDRLQELEA
+223 KDLTLTDRLRELEA

-262 RQSLSGE
+262 RQSLAGE
-269 APDLETLRSVFSRSG
+269 VPDLETLQSVFSRSG
-284 FTDGYYTARRDLS
+284 FTDGYYTARRDLT
-297 MFGIRTKEDAAASAE
+297 MFGTRTREDAAAAAA
-312 VLGRLAALTR
+312 VLGKLSALTR
-322 NEVGRLPTD
+322 NEVGRLPVD
-331 MVLTLLPGKPVT
+331 MVLTMAPGEPAT

-394 APGLMLP
+394 GEGLMLP

-421 VVIPYPQAP
+421 VGVPYPLAP
-430 AAAEEP
+430 AAAGEP
-436 SGRRRP
+436 AGWARP
-442 QGAAELRC
+442 GGAPQLRC
-450 RLTAAAQASPAI
+450 RLAGAAQATPAI

-472 LWELAE
+472 LHELAE
-478 HPELIESCGGRLL
+478 RPELLEACGPRLA

-498 PVEQEETVM
+498 APQQEEAVM
-507 RTLRR
+507 RALRK
-512 LKEYGLTAALCGNL
+512 LKEQGLTAALCGNL
-526 GTLLMAREAGL
+526 GSLLMAREAGL
-537 AITGDYGLNIINSPA
+537 RIIGDYGLNIINSPA
-552 ARQAAE
+552 AQQAAAL
-558 FGCAELT
+558 GCDEIT
-565 LSFECERTAAR
+565 LSFECERNAAR
-576 SLESPVPLGIIAYG
+576 NIHSPVPIGVIAYG
-590 HLPLMLLRN
+590 RLPLMLLRN

-612 GVNHIT
+612 GINHIT

-628 CGQRQYTHL
+628 CQNRQYTHL

-662 TTESPAECDAVLKM
+662 TTETPAECDAILEM
-676 YQTGAAPAGA
+676 YQTGAAPAGS
-686 FTRGLYYRSLK
+686 FTRGLYYRTLK

>member
-1 MKMMRNSEILWKN
+1 MEKHAEILAP
-14 TLKFWR
+14 
-20 LAGGEVQLRAA
+20 AGGEAQLRAA

-64 GWCHSRG
+64 GWCHARG
-71 VKVYVTL
+71 VRVYVTL
-78 NTLVTDRELPR
+78 NTLVTDRELPQ
-89 WLRSLDAV
+89 WLHSLDAV

-110 GLVRLMRQRYPTLPL
+110 GLAKIIRQRYPTLPL
-125 LGSTQMSVHN
+125 HASTQMTIHN

-142 EEMGLY
+142 EEMGFT

-169 LRCEVFVHG
+169 MRCEVFVHG

-209 LDFKSHGRSYALSL
+209 LDFKSHGRGYALSL
-223 KDLTLTDRLQELEA
+223 KDLTLTDRLRELEA

-262 RQSLSGE
+262 RQSLAGE
-269 APDLETLRSVFSRSG
+269 VPDLETLRSVFSRSG
-284 FTDGYYTARRDLS
+284 FTDGYYTARRDLT
-297 MFGIRTKEDAAASAE
+297 MFGTRTREDAAAAAE
-312 VLGRLAALTR
+312 VLGKLSALTR
-322 NEVGRLPTD
+322 NEVGRLPVD
-331 MVLTLLPGKPVT
+331 MVLTMAPGEPAT

-394 APGLMLP
+394 GEGLMLP

-421 VVIPYPQAP
+421 VVVSYPQAP
-430 AAAEEP
+430 AAAGEP
-436 SGRRRP
+436 AGRARP
-442 QGAAELRC
+442 TGAPRLGC
-450 RLTAAAQASPAI
+450 RLAAAAQMTPAI
-462 RRGAGRLSLP
+462 RRGGGRLSLP
-472 LWELAE
+472 LHELAE
-478 HPELIESCGGRLL
+478 CPELLETGAERWV

-498 PVEQEETVM
+498 APQQEEAVM
-507 RTLRR
+507 RALRK
-512 LKEYGLTAALCGNL
+512 LKEQGLTAALCGNM
-526 GTLLMAREAGL
+526 GSLLMAREAGL
-537 AITGDYGLNIINSPA
+537 RIIGDYGLNIINSPA
-552 ARQAAE
+552 AQQAAAL
-558 FGCAELT
+558 GCDEIT
-565 LSFECERTAAR
+565 LSFECERNAAR
-576 SLESPVPLGIIAYG
+576 NIHSPVPIGVIAYG
-590 HLPLMLLRN
+590 RLPLMLLRN

-612 GVNHIT
+612 GINHIT

-628 CGQRQYTHL
+628 CQNRQYTHL

-662 TTESPAECDAVLKM
+662 TTESPAECDAILEM
-676 YQTGAAPAGA
+676 YQTGAAPAEP
-686 FTRGLYYRSLK
+686 FTRGLYYRTLK

>member
-1 MKMMRNSEILWKN
+1 MEKHAEILAP
-14 TLKFWR
+14 
-20 LAGGEVQLRAA
+20 AGGEAQLRAA

-56 ENTLPQTV
+56 ESTLPQTV
-64 GWCHSRG
+64 GWCHARG
-71 VKVYVTL
+71 VRVYVTL
-78 NTLVTDRELPR
+78 NTLVTDRELPQ
-89 WLRSLDAV
+89 WLHSLDAV

-110 GLVRLMRQRYPTLPL
+110 GLAKIIRQRYPTLPL
-125 LGSTQMSVHN
+125 HASTQMTIHN

-142 EEMGLY
+142 EEMGFA

-169 LRCEVFVHG
+169 MRCEVFVHG

-209 LDFKSHGRSYALSL
+209 LDFKSHGRGYALSL
-223 KDLTLTDRLQELEA
+223 KDLTLTDRLRELEA

-262 RQSLSGE
+262 RQSLAGE
-269 APDLETLRSVFSRSG
+269 VPDLETLQSVFSRSG
-284 FTDGYYTARRDLS
+284 FTDGYYTARRDLT
-297 MFGIRTKEDAAASAE
+297 MFGTRTREDTAAAAE
-312 VLGRLAALTR
+312 VLGKLSALTR
-322 NEVGRLPTD
+322 NEVGRLPVD
-331 MVLTLLPGKPVT
+331 MVLTMAPGEPAT

-370 ELARRALEKCGGT
+370 ELAHRALEKCGGT

-394 APGLMLP
+394 GEGLMLP

-421 VVIPYPQAP
+421 VVVPYPQAP
-430 AAAEEP
+430 AAAGEP
-436 SGRRRP
+436 AGRARP
-442 QGAAELRC
+442 VGSPQLRC
-450 RLTAAAQASPAI
+450 RLAAAAQLTPAI
-462 RRGAGRLSLP
+462 RRGGRLSLP
-472 LWELAE
+472 LHELAE
-478 HPELIESCGGRLL
+478 RPELLETGAERWV

-498 PVEQEETVM
+498 APQQEEAVM
-507 RTLRR
+507 RALRK
-512 LKEYGLTAALCGNL
+512 LKEQGLTAALCGNL
-526 GTLLMAREAGL
+526 GSLLMAREAGL
-537 AITGDYGLNIINSPA
+537 RIIGDYGLNIINSPA
-552 ARQAAE
+552 AQQAAAL
-558 FGCAELT
+558 GCDEIT
-565 LSFECERTAAR
+565 LSFECERNAAR
-576 SLESPVPLGIIAYG
+576 NIHSPVPIGVIAYG
-590 HLPLMLLRN
+590 RLPLMLLRN

-612 GVNHIT
+612 GINHIT

-628 CGQRQYTHL
+628 CQNRQYTHL
-637 LNPRPLFLSDRLPEW
+637 LNPRPLLLCDRLPEW

-662 TTESPAECDAVLKM
+662 TTETPAECDAILEM
-676 YQTGAAPAGA
+676 YQTGATPAGS
-686 FTRGLYYRSLK
+686 FTRGLYYRTLK

>member
-1 MKMMRNSEILWKN
+1 MEKHAEILAP
-14 TLKFWR
+14 
-20 LAGGEVQLRAA
+20 AGGEAQLRAA

-64 GWCHSRG
+64 GWCHARG
-71 VKVYVTL
+71 VRVYVTL
-78 NTLVTDRELPR
+78 NTLVTDRELPQ
-89 WLRSLDAV
+89 WLHSLDAV

-110 GLVRLMRQRYPTLPL
+110 GLAKIIRQRYPTLPL
-125 LGSTQMSVHN
+125 HASTQMTIHN

-142 EEMGLY
+142 EEMGFA

-169 LRCEVFVHG
+169 MRCEVFVHG

-209 LDFKSHGRSYALSL
+209 LDFKSHGRGYALSL
-223 KDLTLTDRLQELEA
+223 KDLTLTDRLRELEA

-262 RQSLSGE
+262 RQSLAGE
-269 APDLETLRSVFSRSG
+269 VPDLETLQSVFSRSG
-284 FTDGYYTARRDLS
+284 FTDGYYTARRDLT
-297 MFGIRTKEDAAASAE
+297 MFGTRTREDAAAAAE
-312 VLGRLAALTR
+312 VLGKLSTLTR
-322 NEVGRLPTD
+322 NEVGRLPVD
-331 MVLTLLPGKPVT
+331 MVLTMAPGEPAT

-394 APGLMLP
+394 GEGLMLP

-421 VVIPYPQAP
+421 VVVPYPQAP
-430 AAAEEP
+430 VAAGEP
-436 SGRRRP
+436 AGRARP
-442 QGAAELRC
+442 AGAPQLRC
-450 RLTAAAQASPAI
+450 RLAAAAQATPAI

-472 LWELAE
+472 LHELAE
-478 HPELIESCGGRLL
+478 RPELLETGAERWV

-498 PVEQEETVM
+498 APQQEEAVM
-507 RTLRR
+507 RALRK
-512 LKEYGLTAALCGNL
+512 LKEKGLTAALCGNL
-526 GTLLMAREAGL
+526 GSLLMAREAGL
-537 AITGDYGLNIINSPA
+537 RIIGDYGLNIINSPA
-552 ARQAAE
+552 AQQAAAL
-558 FGCAELT
+558 GCDEIT
-565 LSFECERTAAR
+565 LSFECERNAAR
-576 SLESPVPLGIIAYG
+576 NIHSPIPIGVIAYG
-590 HLPLMLLRN
+590 RLPLMLLRN

-612 GVNHIT
+612 GINHIT

-628 CGQRQYTHL
+628 CQNRQYTHL

-662 TTESPAECDAVLKM
+662 TTEPPAECDAILEM
-676 YQTGAAPAGA
+676 YQTGAAPAGP
-686 FTRGLYYRSLK
+686 FTRGLYYRTLK

>member
-1 MKMMRNSEILWKN
+1 MEKHAEILAP
-14 TLKFWR
+14 
-20 LAGGEVQLRAA
+20 AGGEAQLRAA

-64 GWCHSRG
+64 GWCHARG
-71 VKVYVTL
+71 VRVYVTL
-78 NTLVTDRELPR
+78 NTLVTDRELPQ
-89 WLRSLDAV
+89 WLHSLDAV

-110 GLVRLMRQRYPTLPL
+110 GLAKIIRQRYPTLPL
-125 LGSTQMSVHN
+125 HASTQMTIHN

-142 EEMGLY
+142 EEMGFA

-169 LRCEVFVHG
+169 MRCEVFVHG

-209 LDFKSHGRSYALSL
+209 LDFKSHGRGYALSL
-223 KDLTLTDRLQELEA
+223 KDLTLTDRLRELEA

-262 RQSLSGE
+262 RQSLAGE
-269 APDLETLRSVFSRSG
+269 APDLETLQSVFSRSG
-284 FTDGYYTARRDLS
+284 FTDGYYTARRDLT
-297 MFGIRTKEDAAASAE
+297 MFGTRTREDAAAAAE
-312 VLGRLAALTR
+312 VLGKLSALTR
-322 NEVGRLPTD
+322 NEVGRLPVD
-331 MVLTLLPGKPVT
+331 MVLTMAPGEPAT

-394 APGLMLP
+394 GEGLMLP

-421 VVIPYPQAP
+421 VVVPYPQAP
-430 AAAEEP
+430 AAAGEP
-436 SGRRRP
+436 AGRARP
-442 QGAAELRC
+442 TGAPRLGC
-450 RLTAAAQASPAI
+450 RLAAAAQATPAI

-472 LWELAE
+472 LHELAE
-478 HPELIESCGGRLL
+478 RPELLETGAERWV

-498 PVEQEETVM
+498 APQQEEAVM
-507 RTLRR
+507 RALRK
-512 LKEYGLTAALCGNL
+512 LKEQGLTAALCGNL
-526 GTLLMAREAGL
+526 GSLLMAREAGL
-537 AITGDYGLNIINSPA
+537 RIIGDYGLNIINSPA
-552 ARQAAE
+552 AQQAAAL
-558 FGCAELT
+558 GCDEIT
-565 LSFECERTAAR
+565 LSFECERNAAR
-576 SLESPVPLGIIAYG
+576 NIHSPVPIGVIAYG
-590 HLPLMLLRN
+590 RLPLMLLRN

-612 GVNHIT
+612 GINHIT

-628 CGQRQYTHL
+628 CQNRQYTHL

-662 TTESPAECDAVLKM
+662 TTETPAECDEVLKM
-676 YQTGAAPAGA
+676 YQTGAAPAGP
-686 FTRGLYYRSLK
+686 FTRGLYYRTLK

>member
-1 MKMMRNSEILWKN
+1 MEKHAEILAP
-14 TLKFWR
+14 
-20 LAGGEVQLRAA
+20 AGGEAQLRAA

-56 ENTLPQTV
+56 ESTLPQTV
-64 GWCHSRG
+64 GWCHARG
-71 VKVYVTL
+71 VRVYVTL
-78 NTLVTDRELPR
+78 NTLVTDRELPQ
-89 WLRSLDAV
+89 WLHSLDAV

-110 GLVRLMRQRYPTLPL
+110 GLAKIIRQRYPTLPL
-125 LGSTQMSVHN
+125 HASTQMTIHN

-142 EEMGLY
+142 EEMGFA

-169 LRCEVFVHG
+169 MRCEVFVHG

-209 LDFKSHGRSYALSL
+209 LDFKSHGRGYALSL
-223 KDLTLTDRLQELEA
+223 KDLTLTDRLRELEA

-262 RQSLSGE
+262 RQSLAGE
-269 APDLETLRSVFSRSG
+269 VPDLETLQSVFSRSG
-284 FTDGYYTARRDLS
+284 FTDGYYTARRDLT
-297 MFGIRTKEDAAASAE
+297 MFGTRTREDTAAAAE
-312 VLGRLAALTR
+312 VLGKLSALTR
-322 NEVGRLPTD
+322 NEVGRLPVD
-331 MVLTLLPGKPVT
+331 MVLTMAPGEPAT

-370 ELARRALEKCGGT
+370 ELAHRALEKCGGT

-394 APGLMLP
+394 GEGLMLP

-421 VVIPYPQAP
+421 VVVPYPQAP
-430 AAAEEP
+430 AAAGEP
-436 SGRRRP
+436 AGRARP
-442 QGAAELRC
+442 VGSPQLRC
-450 RLTAAAQASPAI
+450 RLAAAAQLTPAI
-462 RRGAGRLSLP
+462 RRGGGRLSLP
-472 LWELAE
+472 LHELAE
-478 HPELIESCGGRLL
+478 RPELLETGAERWV

-498 PVEQEETVM
+498 APQQEEAVM
-507 RTLRR
+507 RALRK
-512 LKEYGLTAALCGNL
+512 LKEQGLTAALCGNL
-526 GTLLMAREAGL
+526 GSLLMAREAGL
-537 AITGDYGLNIINSPA
+537 RIIGDYGLNIINSPA
-552 ARQAAE
+552 AQQAAAL
-558 FGCAELT
+558 GCDEIT
-565 LSFECERTAAR
+565 LSFECERNAAR
-576 SLESPVPLGIIAYG
+576 NIHSPVPIGVIAYG
-590 HLPLMLLRN
+590 RLPLMLLRN

-612 GVNHIT
+612 GINHIT

-628 CGQRQYTHL
+628 CQNRQYTHL
-637 LNPRPLFLSDRLPEW
+637 LNPRPLLLCDRLPEW

-662 TTESPAECDAVLKM
+662 TTETPAECDEVLKM
-676 YQTGAAPAGA
+676 YQTGAAPAGS
-686 FTRGLYYRSLK
+686 FTRGLYYRTLK

>member
-1 MKMMRNSEILWKN
+1 MEKHAEILAP
-14 TLKFWR
+14 
-20 LAGGEVQLRAA
+20 AGGEAQLRAA

-56 ENTLPQTV
+56 ESTLPQTV
-64 GWCHSRG
+64 GWCHARG
-71 VKVYVTL
+71 VRVYVTL
-78 NTLVTDRELPR
+78 NTLVTDRELPQ
-89 WLRSLDAV
+89 WLHSLDAV

-110 GLVRLMRQRYPTLPL
+110 GLAKIIRQRYPTLPL
-125 LGSTQMSVHN
+125 HASTQMTIHN

-142 EEMGLY
+142 EEMGFA

-169 LRCEVFVHG
+169 MRCEVFVHG

-209 LDFKSHGRSYALSL
+209 LDFKSHGRGYALSL
-223 KDLTLTDRLQELEA
+223 KDLTLTDRLRELEA

-262 RQSLSGE
+262 RQSLAGE
-269 APDLETLRSVFSRSG
+269 VPDLETLRSVFSRSG
-284 FTDGYYTARRDLS
+284 FTDGYYTARRDLT
-297 MFGIRTKEDAAASAE
+297 MFGTRTREDAAAAAA
-312 VLGRLAALTR
+312 VLGKLSALTR
-322 NEVGRLPTD
+322 NEVGRLPVD
-331 MVLTLLPGKPVT
+331 MVLTMAPGEPAT

-394 APGLMLP
+394 GEGLMLP

-421 VVIPYPQAP
+421 VVVPYPQAP
-430 AAAEEP
+430 ASAGEP
-436 SGRRRP
+436 AGRARP
-442 QGAAELRC
+442 AGAPQLRC
-450 RLTAAAQASPAI
+450 RLAAAAQATPAI

-472 LWELAE
+472 LHELAE
-478 HPELIESCGGRLL
+478 RPELLETGAERWV

-498 PVEQEETVM
+498 APQQEEAVM
-507 RTLRR
+507 RALRK
-512 LKEYGLTAALCGNL
+512 LKEQGLTAALCGNL
-526 GTLLMAREAGL
+526 GSLLMAREAGL
-537 AITGDYGLNIINSPA
+537 RIIGDYGLNIINSPA
-552 ARQAAE
+552 AQQAAAL
-558 FGCAELT
+558 GCGALT
-565 LSFECERTAAR
+565 LSFECERNAAR
-576 SLESPVPLGIIAYG
+576 NIHSPVPIGVIAYG
-590 HLPLMLLRN
+590 RLPLMLLRN

-612 GVNHIT
+612 GINHIT

-628 CGQRQYTHL
+628 CQNRQYTHL

-662 TTESPAECDAVLKM
+662 TTETPAECDEVLKM

-686 FTRGLYYRSLK
+686 FTRGLYYRTLK

>member
-1 MKMMRNSEILWKN
+1 MEKHAEILAP
-14 TLKFWR
+14 
-20 LAGGEVQLRAA
+20 AGGEAQLRAA

-64 GWCHSRG
+64 GWCHARG
-71 VKVYVTL
+71 VRVYVTL
-78 NTLVTDRELPR
+78 NTLVTDRELPQ
-89 WLRSLDAV
+89 WLHSLDAV

-110 GLVRLMRQRYPTLPL
+110 GLAKIIRQRYPTLPL
-125 LGSTQMSVHN
+125 HASTQMTIHN

-142 EEMGLY
+142 EEMGFA

-169 LRCEVFVHG
+169 MRCEVFVHG

-209 LDFKSHGRSYALSL
+209 LDFKSHGRGYALSL
-223 KDLTLTDRLQELEA
+223 KDLTLTDRLRELEA

-262 RQSLSGE
+262 RQSLAGE
-269 APDLETLRSVFSRSG
+269 VPDLETLQSVFSRSG
-284 FTDGYYTARRDLS
+284 FTDGYYTARRDLT
-297 MFGIRTKEDAAASAE
+297 MFGTRTREDAAAAAE
-312 VLGRLAALTR
+312 VLGKLSALTR
-322 NEVGRLPTD
+322 NEVGRLPVD
-331 MVLTLLPGKPVT
+331 MVLTMAPGEPAT

-394 APGLMLP
+394 GEGLMLP

-421 VVIPYPQAP
+421 VVVPYPQAP
-430 AAAEEP
+430 AAAGEP
-436 SGRRRP
+436 AGRGRP
-442 QGAAELRC
+442 GGGPPLGG
-450 RLTAAAQASPAI
+450 RLAAAAQLTPAI

-472 LWELAE
+472 LHELAE
-478 HPELIESCGGRLL
+478 RPELLETGAERWV

-498 PVEQEETVM
+498 APQQEEAVM
-507 RTLRR
+507 RALRK
-512 LKEYGLTAALCGNL
+512 LKEQGLTAALCGNL
-526 GTLLMAREAGL
+526 GSLLMAREAGL
-537 AITGDYGLNIINSPA
+537 RIIGDYGLNIINSPA
-552 ARQAAE
+552 AQQAAAL
-558 FGCAELT
+558 GCDEIT
-565 LSFECERTAAR
+565 LSFECERNAAR
-576 SLESPVPLGIIAYG
+576 NIDSPIPIGVIAYG
-590 HLPLMLLRN
+590 RLPLMLLRN

-612 GVNHIT
+612 GINHIT
-618 DRRGEDFPLQ
+618 DRRGENFPLQ
-628 CGQRQYTHL
+628 CQNRQYTHL

-652 DFCDFLTLRF
+652 GFCDFLTLRF
-662 TTESPAECDAVLKM
+662 TTETPAECDEVLKM
-676 YQTGAAPAGA
+676 YQTGAAPAGS
-686 FTRGLYYRSLK
+686 FTRGLYYRTLK

>member
-1 MKMMRNSEILWKN
+1 MEKHAEILAP
-14 TLKFWR
+14 
-20 LAGGEVQLRAA
+20 AGGEAQLRAA

-64 GWCHSRG
+64 GWCHARG
-71 VKVYVTL
+71 VRVYVTL
-78 NTLVTDRELPR
+78 NTLVTDRELPQ
-89 WLRSLDAV
+89 WLHSLDAV

-110 GLVRLMRQRYPTLPL
+110 GLARIIRQRYPTLPL
-125 LGSTQMSVHN
+125 HASTQMTIHN

-142 EEMGLY
+142 EEMGFA

-169 LRCEVFVHG
+169 MRCEVFVHG

-209 LDFKSHGRSYALSL
+209 LDFKSHGRGYALSL
-223 KDLTLTDRLQELEA
+223 KDLTLTDRLRELEA

-262 RQSLSGE
+262 RQSLAGE
-269 APDLETLRSVFSRSG
+269 VPDLETLRSVFSRSG
-284 FTDGYYTARRDLS
+284 FTDGYYTARRDLT
-297 MFGIRTKEDAAASAE
+297 MFGTRTREDAAAAAE
-312 VLGRLAALTR
+312 VLGKLSALTR
-322 NEVGRLPTD
+322 NEVGRLPVD
-331 MVLTLLPGKPVT
+331 MVLTMAPGEPAT

-358 VPQTALT
+358 VPQIALT

-394 APGLMLP
+394 GEGLMLP

-421 VVIPYPQAP
+421 VVVPYPQAP
-430 AAAEEP
+430 AAAGEP
-436 SGRRRP
+436 ADRARP
-442 QGAAELRC
+442 AGAPRLGC
-450 RLTAAAQASPAI
+450 RLAAAAQMTPAI
-462 RRGAGRLSLP
+462 RQGGGRLSLP
-472 LWELAE
+472 LHELAE
-478 HPELIESCGGRLL
+478 RPELLETGAERWV

-498 PVEQEETVM
+498 APQQEEAVM
-507 RTLRR
+507 RALRK
-512 LKEYGLTAALCGNL
+512 LKEQGLTAALCGNL
-526 GTLLMAREAGL
+526 GSLLMAREAGL
-537 AITGDYGLNIINSPA
+537 RIIGDYGLNIINSPA
-552 ARQAAE
+552 AQQAAAL
-558 FGCAELT
+558 GCDEIT
-565 LSFECERTAAR
+565 LSFECERNAAR
-576 SLESPVPLGIIAYG
+576 NIDSPIPIGVIAYG
-590 HLPLMLLRN
+590 RLPLMLLRN

-612 GVNHIT
+612 GINHIT

-628 CGQRQYTHL
+628 CQNRQYTHL

-662 TTESPAECDAVLKM
+662 TTETPAECDAILEM
-676 YQTGAAPAGA
+676 YQTGAAPAGS
-686 FTRGLYYRSLK
+686 FTRGLYYRTLK

>member
-1 MKMMRNSEILWKN
+1 MEKHAEILAP
-14 TLKFWR
+14 
-20 LAGGEVQLRAA
+20 AGGEVQLRAA

-269 APDLETLRSVFSRSG
+269 SPDLETLRSVFSRSG

-322 NEVGRLPTD
+322 NEVGRLPAD
-331 MVLTLLPGKPVT
+331 MVLTLLPEKPVT

-394 APGLMLP
+394 TPGLMLP

-450 RLTAAAQASPAI
+450 RLAAAAQASPAI

>member
-1 MKMMRNSEILWKN
+1 MEKHAEILAP
-14 TLKFWR
+14 
-20 LAGGEVQLRAA
+20 AGGEVQLRAA

-44 GFNARAGAENFD
+44 SFNARAGAENFD

-269 APDLETLRSVFSRSG
+269 SPDLETLRSVFSRSG

-331 MVLTLLPGKPVT
+331 MVLTLLPEKPVT

-450 RLTAAAQASPAI
+450 RLAAAAQASPAI

>member
-1 MKMMRNSEILWKN
+1 MEKHAEILAP
-14 TLKFWR
+14 
-20 LAGGEVQLRAA
+20 AGGEAQLRAA

-64 GWCHSRG
+64 GWCHARG
-71 VKVYVTL
+71 VRVYITL
-78 NTLVTDRELPR
+78 NTLVTDRELPQ
-89 WLRSLDAV
+89 WLHSLDAV

-110 GLVRLMRQRYPTLPL
+110 GLAKIIRQRYPTLPL
-125 LGSTQMSVHN
+125 HASTQMTIHN

-142 EEMGLY
+142 EEMGFA

-169 LRCEVFVHG
+169 MRCEVFVHG

-209 LDFKSHGRSYALSL
+209 LDFKSHGRGYALSL
-223 KDLTLTDRLQELEA
+223 KDLTLTDRLRELEA

-262 RQSLSGE
+262 RQSLAGE
-269 APDLETLRSVFSRSG
+269 APDLETLQSVFSRSG
-284 FTDGYYTARRDLS
+284 FTDGYYTGQRDLS
-297 MFGIRTKEDAAASAE
+297 MFGTRTREDAAAAAE
-312 VLGRLAALTR
+312 VLGKLSALTR
-322 NEVGRLPTD
+322 NEVGRLPVD
-331 MVLTLLPGKPVT
+331 MVLTMAPGEPAT

-394 APGLMLP
+394 GEGLMLP

-421 VVIPYPQAP
+421 VVVPYPQAP
-430 AAAEEP
+430 AAAGEP
-436 SGRRRP
+436 AGRARP
-442 QGAAELRC
+442 AGAPRLGC
-450 RLTAAAQASPAI
+450 RLAAAAQATPAI
-462 RRGAGRLSLP
+462 RRGGGRLSLP
-472 LWELAE
+472 LHELAE
-478 HPELIESCGGRLL
+478 RPELLETGAERWV

-498 PVEQEETVM
+498 APQQEEAVM
-507 RTLRR
+507 RALRK
-512 LKEYGLTAALCGNL
+512 LKEQGLTAALCGNL
-526 GTLLMAREAGL
+526 GSLLMAREAGL
-537 AITGDYGLNIINSPA
+537 RIIGDYGLNIINSPA
-552 ARQAAE
+552 AQQAAAL
-558 FGCAELT
+558 GCDEIT
-565 LSFECERTAAR
+565 LSFECERNVAR
-576 SLESPVPLGIIAYG
+576 NVDSPIPIGVIAYG
-590 HLPLMLLRN
+590 RLPLMLLRN
-599 CPGKTAAGCGDCR
+599 CPGKTAAGCGVCR
-612 GVNHIT
+612 GINHIT

-628 CGQRQYTHL
+628 CQNRQYTHL

-662 TTESPAECDAVLKM
+662 TTETPAECDAILEM
-676 YQTGAAPAGA
+676 YQTGAAPAGS
-686 FTRGLYYRSLK
+686 FTRGLYYRTLK

>member
-1 MKMMRNSEILWKN
+1 MEKHAEILAP
-14 TLKFWR
+14 
-20 LAGGEVQLRAA
+20 AGGEAQLRAA

-64 GWCHSRG
+64 GWCHARG
-71 VKVYVTL
+71 VRVYITL
-78 NTLVTDRELPR
+78 NTLVTDRELSQ
-89 WLRSLDAV
+89 WLHSLDAV

-110 GLVRLMRQRYPTLPL
+110 GLAKIIRQRYPTLPL
-125 LGSTQMSVHN
+125 HASTQMTIHN

-142 EEMGLY
+142 EEMGFA

-169 LRCEVFVHG
+169 MRCEVFVHG

-209 LDFKSHGRSYALSL
+209 LDFKSHGRGYALSL
-223 KDLTLTDRLQELEA
+223 KDLTLTDRLRELEA

-262 RQSLSGE
+262 RQSLAGE
-269 APDLETLRSVFSRSG
+269 VPDLETLRSVFSRSG
-284 FTDGYYTARRDLS
+284 FTDGYYTARRDLT
-297 MFGIRTKEDAAASAE
+297 MFGTRTREDAAAAAE
-312 VLGRLAALTR
+312 VLGKLSALTR
-322 NEVGRLPTD
+322 NEVGRLPVD
-331 MVLTLLPGKPVT
+331 MVLTMAPGEPAT

-394 APGLMLP
+394 GEGLMLP

-421 VVIPYPQAP
+421 VVVPYPQAP
-430 AAAEEP
+430 AAAGEP
-436 SGRRRP
+436 AGRARP
-442 QGAAELRC
+442 TGAPRLGC
-450 RLTAAAQASPAI
+450 RLAAAAQMTPAI
-462 RRGAGRLSLP
+462 RRGGGRLSLP
-472 LWELAE
+472 LHELAE
-478 HPELIESCGGRLL
+478 RPELLETGAERWV

-498 PVEQEETVM
+498 APQQEEAVM
-507 RTLRR
+507 RALRK
-512 LKEYGLTAALCGNL
+512 LKEQGLTAALCGNL
-526 GTLLMAREAGL
+526 GSLLMAREAGL
-537 AITGDYGLNIINSPA
+537 RIIGDYGLNIINSPA
-552 ARQAAE
+552 AQQAAAL
-558 FGCAELT
+558 GCDEIT
-565 LSFECERTAAR
+565 LSFECERNAAR
-576 SLESPVPLGIIAYG
+576 NIHSPVPIGVIAYG
-590 HLPLMLLRN
+590 RLPLMLLRN

-612 GVNHIT
+612 GINHIT

-628 CGQRQYTHL
+628 CQNRQYTHL

-662 TTESPAECDAVLKM
+662 TTETPAECDAILEM
-676 YQTGAAPAGA
+676 YQTGAAPAGS
-686 FTRGLYYRSLK
+686 FTRGLYYRTLK

>member
-1 MKMMRNSEILWKN
+1 MEKHAEILAP
-14 TLKFWR
+14 
-20 LAGGEVQLRAA
+20 AGGEAQLRAA

-56 ENTLPQTV
+56 ESTLPQTV
-64 GWCHSRG
+64 GWCHARG
-71 VKVYVTL
+71 VRVYVTL
-78 NTLVTDRELPR
+78 NTLVTDRELPQ
-89 WLRSLDAV
+89 WLHSLDAV

-110 GLVRLMRQRYPTLPL
+110 GLAKIIRQRYPTLPL
-125 LGSTQMSVHN
+125 HASTQMTIHN

-142 EEMGLY
+142 EEMGFA

-169 LRCEVFVHG
+169 MRCEVFVHG

-209 LDFKSHGRSYALSL
+209 LDFKSHGRGYALSL
-223 KDLTLTDRLQELEA
+223 KDLTLTDRLRELEA

-262 RQSLSGE
+262 RQSLAGE
-269 APDLETLRSVFSRSG
+269 VPDLETLRSVFSRSG
-284 FTDGYYTARRDLS
+284 FTDGYYTARRDLT
-297 MFGIRTKEDAAASAE
+297 MFGTRTREDAAAAAAVQGKLS
-312 VLGRLAALTR
+312 ALTR
-322 NEVGRLPTD
+322 NEVGRLPVD
-331 MVLTLLPGKPVT
+331 MVLTMAPGEPAT

-394 APGLMLP
+394 GEGLMLP

-421 VVIPYPQAP
+421 VVVPYPQAP
-430 AAAEEP
+430 AAAGEP
-436 SGRRRP
+436 AGRARP
-442 QGAAELRC
+442 AGALQLGC
-450 RLTAAAQASPAI
+450 RLAAAAQLTPAI

-472 LWELAE
+472 LHELAE
-478 HPELIESCGGRLL
+478 RPELLEACGPRLA

-498 PVEQEETVM
+498 APQQEEAVM
-507 RTLRR
+507 RALRK
-512 LKEYGLTAALCGNL
+512 LKEQGLTAALCGNL
-526 GTLLMAREAGL
+526 GSLLMAREAGL
-537 AITGDYGLNIINSPA
+537 RIIGDYGLNIINSPA
-552 ARQAAE
+552 AQQAAAL
-558 FGCAELT
+558 GCDEIT
-565 LSFECERTAAR
+565 LSFECERNAAR
-576 SLESPVPLGIIAYG
+576 NVDSPIPIGVIAYG
-590 HLPLMLLRN
+590 RLPLMLLRN

-612 GVNHIT
+612 GINHIT

-628 CGQRQYTHL
+628 CQNRQYTHL

-662 TTESPAECDAVLKM
+662 TTETPAECDAILEM
-676 YQTGAAPAGA
+676 YQTGAAPAGS
-686 FTRGLYYRSLK
+686 FTRGLYYRTLK